1 MTIRCCVAYGCQESE
16 IKERKEAF
24 WAYLDEEVLL
34 ACSSGSGLIMHFD
47 GNLWAGDKVIPG
59 DPRPQNKNGKLFEEF
74 LSRHP
79 QLSVV
84 NALPLC
90 EGLITRCRVRD
101 GNTELSVLVFFV
113 VCSRVLPHITK
124 MVIDEDKKYIL
135 TNYEHVRKGGK
146 ATDSD
151 HFTQFMDVKIEVETE
166 KPERTEVFNFK
177 DKDAQQT
184 FKEVTTETQEFTDC
198 FNTNLTLMKQI
209 ENWRNVL
216 KACCSRS
223 FKKIR
228 ISKKKHVKPLNQTIS
243 NLVDKRNYLLKE
255 ENNKHEVDKL
265 NKIISE
271 MEAEENR
278 NKIMKHFKTYSDD
291 PDNINLQQMWKTL
304 KKLSP
309 KCGVTLLTAKRNH
322 RRKLITGPR
331 EIKKLMAKEYKE
343 RLRSWPIWPDFGD
356 IQKRREIIFD
366 LKMKLAEAKE
376 SPPWT
381 ISNLEIAL
389 NYLKRNKSRD
399 HEGLVIEIFNW
410 GQLEEFFA
418 CNV

>member
-1 MTIRCCVAYGCQESE
+1 
-16 IKERKEAF
+16 
-24 WAYLDEEVLL
+24 
-34 ACSSGSGLIMHFD
+34 
-47 GNLWAGDKVIPG
+47 
-59 DPRPQNKNGKLFEEF
+59 
-74 LSRHP
+74 
-79 QLSVV
+79 
-84 NALPLC
+84 
-90 EGLITRCRVRD
+90 
-101 GNTELSVLVFFV
+101 
-113 VCSRVLPHITK
+113 

-184 FKEVTTETQEFTDC
+184 FKEVTTETQEFTNC
-198 FNTNLTLMKQI
+198 FNTNLPLMKQI

-228 ISKKKHVKPLNQTIS
+228 ISKKKQVKPLNQTIS

-304 KKLSP
+304 KKPHPRVESHYQLPRGIIEESS
-309 KCGVTLLTAKRNH
+309 LLVQ
-322 RRKLITGPR
+322 
-331 EIKKLMAKEYKE
+331 E
-343 RLRSWPIWPDFGD
+343 R
-356 IQKRREIIFD
+356 
-366 LKMKLAEAKE
+366 
-376 SPPWT
+376 
-381 ISNLEIAL
+381 
-389 NYLKRNKSRD
+389 
-399 HEGLVIEIFNW
+399 
-410 GQLEEFFA
+410 
-418 CNV
+418 